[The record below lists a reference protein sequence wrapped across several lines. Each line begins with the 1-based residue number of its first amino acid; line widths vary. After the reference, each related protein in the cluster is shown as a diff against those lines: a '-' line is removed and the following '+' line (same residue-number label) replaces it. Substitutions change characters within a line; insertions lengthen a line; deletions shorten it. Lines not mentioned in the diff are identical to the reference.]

1 MKNVMGP
8 LKNDRDSMA
17 LVVSALLKRA
27 GSELDEELTTDDRAV
42 VNVSRLDGKGYP
54 VSIVRHEVDEHH
66 LSSFKSDLVEGT
78 DFVLFSKVAL
88 ADITINPDQTFSF
101 KNR

>member
-1 MKNVMGP
+1 MMDP
-8 LKNDRDSMA
+8 LKNDRHSMA
-17 LVVSALLKRA
+17 LIVSALLKRA

-42 VNVSRLDGKGYP
+42 VNVSKLDGKGYP
-54 VSIVRHEVDEHH
+54 TSIVRHEVDEHY
-66 LSSFKSDLVEGT
+66 LSSFKSDRVEGS

-88 ADITINPDQTFSF
+88 ADVTIKTDHTFSF